1 MTAMSII
8 PAGRLALLLIVALL
22 GRMSWAEQEVRG
34 EGLSS
39 PISPVEQDPDVGL
52 DMVQIVRSK
61 GYEIETHNVTTAVRN
76 TLPLIA
82 AVTSSS
88 VECACAC
95 ACVLYMYVR
104 TGTS

>member
-1 MTAMSII
+1 MSII
-8 PAGRLALLLIVALL
+8 SAGRLALLLIVALL

-52 DMVQIVRSK
+52 DMVQIARSK

-95 ACVLYMYVR
+95 VLYMYVR